1 MVVDAGSMSLRHH
14 LLIIIILFFMKLT
27 DKLNLFGEPLSDE
40 IERNVVKNKTLSFKK
55 KYKATQDY
63 HYMPIKNMK
72 HRKATKQFLSEM
84 LGLQT
89 AGWTTDQILYAI
101 GRELTAG
108 KDLPD
113 FMKSKSNLMI
123 SVPDLVREEH
133 DLIGDCY
140 QYLNTKHE
148 RLKKGSFYTTESIVE
163 RIVMNLDINEDTSV
177 FDPACGSGNL
187 ILNSKVINP
196 KQVHGIDI
204 DPLAVMC
211 CQFNYYLKF
220 GNDAP
225 EPDIRCMSFSDLV
238 KQGCDLKFD
247 VIICNPPYGAEM
259 NISGVNSEI
268 RSTDCLDFFVEHAS
282 KMAAESVFVLPETVI
297 NVKKHENLR
306 SWILQKKKLSEI
318 RSFGASIA
326 GTLYNIVALTLNQKE
341 NNNYFFD
348 GKQVDYDFTI
358 NVLDSKFRPIGGSEM
373 EFIRKMY
380 SVPHQTLYGCKHVT
394 GIVTG
399 NDEKFLLDEP
409 TAGSEPVIT
418 GKHIEPYRI
427 TGQKYINYED
437 VKGQIAIAVKYSY
450 FRTTEKLIYHTVS
463 RHLEFAVD
471 SEGRLTTCT
480 ANFFLVK
487 DIRVSTKCIM
497 AMFNSRIYNRLNEL
511 LFGDKVNRGCN
522 IKKLPIPILDKEQQ
536 RRIEKY
542 VDEEDYAAVENM
554 LSAIFNL

>member
-1 MVVDAGSMSLRHH
+1 
-14 LLIIIILFFMKLT
+14 MKSKET
-27 DKLNLFGEPLSDE
+27 HNLFGEPLSDE

-72 HRKATKQFLSEM
+72 HRKATKLFLNEM
-84 LGLQT
+84 LGLLT

-108 KDLPD
+108 KQLPD
-113 FMKSKSNLMI
+113 FHLKSKSNLKI
-123 SVPDLVREEH
+123 SIPDDVREEH
-133 DLIGDCY
+133 DLIGGCY
-140 QYLNTKHE
+140 QYLSTKHE
-148 RLKKGSFYTTESIVE
+148 RLKKGSFYTTERIIE
-163 RIVMNLDINEDTSV
+163 RIVIGLDIDGDTSV
-177 FDPACGSGNL
+177 FDPSCGSGNL

-225 EPDIRCMSFSDLV
+225 EPDIRCMNFSDLV

-247 VIICNPPYGAEM
+247 VILCNPPYGAEM

-306 SWILQKKKLSEI
+306 SWILQKKKLSAI
-318 RSFGASIA
+318 QSFGAGIDS
-326 GTLYNIVALTLNQKE
+326 TLYNIVSLTLNHKE
-341 NNNYFFD
+341 KNNYFFD

-358 NVLDSKFRPIGGSEM
+358 NVLDSKFRPIGGDEM

-380 SVPHQTLYGCKHVT
+380 AIPHQTLEKCKHVT

-399 NDEKFLLDEP
+399 DDEKFLLDEP
-409 TAGSEPVIT
+409 TASSEPVIT
-418 GKHIEPYRI
+418 GKHIEPYKI
-427 TGQKYINYED
+427 TGEKYINYED
-437 VKGQIAIAVKYSY
+437 VRGQLAIAVKDSY
-450 FRTTEKLIYHTVS
+450 FQTPEKLIYHTVS
-463 RHLEFAVD
+463 RNLEFAIDTD
-471 SEGRLTTCT
+471 SRITTCT

-487 DIRVSTKCIM
+487 DIRISTKCIM

-522 IKKLPIPILDKEQQ
+522 IKKLPIPILDEDQQ
-536 RRIEKY
+536 RRMEKY
-542 VDEEDYAAVENM
+542 VDDENYAAIEDM
-554 LSAIFNL
+554 LTDFFQISDSKIK

>member
-163 RIVMNLDINEDTSV
+163 RIVMSLDINEDTSV

-196 KQVHGIDI
+196 KQVHGIDN

-220 GNDAP
+220 GNNAP

-238 KQGCDLKFD
+238 KQGGDLKFD

-358 NVLDSKFRPIGGSEM
+358 NVLDSKFRPIGGDEM

-380 SVPHQTLYGCKHVT
+380 SVPHQTLHGCKHVT

-399 NDEKFLLDEP
+399 DDEKFLLDEP

-437 VKGQIAIAVKYSY
+437 VKGQIAIAVKDSY
-450 FRTTEKLIYHTVS
+450 FRTPEKLIYHTVS

-471 SEGRLTTCT
+471 CEGRLTTCT

-522 IKKLPIPILDKEQQ
+522 IKKLPIPILDEEQQ

-542 VDEEDYAAVENM
+542 VDEDDYAAVENM
-554 LSAIFNL
+554 LTAIFNL

>member
-1 MVVDAGSMSLRHH
+1 M
-14 LLIIIILFFMKLT
+14 
-27 DKLNLFGEPLSDE
+27 
-40 IERNVVKNKTLSFKK
+40 
-55 KYKATQDY
+55 
-63 HYMPIKNMK
+63 
-72 HRKATKQFLSEM
+72 
-84 LGLQT
+84 
-89 AGWTTDQILYAI
+89 
-101 GRELTAG
+101 
-108 KDLPD
+108 
-113 FMKSKSNLMI
+113 
-123 SVPDLVREEH
+123 
-133 DLIGDCY
+133 
-140 QYLNTKHE
+140 
-148 RLKKGSFYTTESIVE
+148 
-163 RIVMNLDINEDTSV
+163 
-177 FDPACGSGNL
+177 
-187 ILNSKVINP
+187 
-196 KQVHGIDI
+196 
-204 DPLAVMC
+204 
-211 CQFNYYLKF
+211 
-220 GNDAP
+220 
-225 EPDIRCMSFSDLV
+225 
-238 KQGCDLKFD
+238 
-247 VIICNPPYGAEM
+247 
-259 NISGVNSEI
+259 
-268 RSTDCLDFFVEHAS
+268 
-282 KMAAESVFVLPETVI
+282 
-297 NVKKHENLR
+297 
-306 SWILQKKKLSEI
+306 SEI

-399 NDEKFLLDEP
+399 DDEKFLLDEP

-437 VKGQIAIAVKYSY
+437 VKGQIAIAVKDSY
-450 FRTTEKLIYHTVS
+450 FRTPEKLIYHTVS
-463 RHLEFAVD
+463 RNLEFAIDTD
-471 SEGRLTTCT
+471 SRLTTCT

-522 IKKLPIPILDKEQQ
+522 IKKLPIPILDEEQQ

-554 LSAIFNL
+554 LTAIFNL